1 MPDFGTLP
9 INIPYLVPTSG
20 TTQDYINYLDS
31 GVYQNL
37 NIGTHRDANY
47 PYSAYTENYSGFTYY
62 AVGGSRIQE
71 LKKYGANPY
80 DGVELEFDTDDNG
93 DYTGYTFTYPITGKT
108 TPSTETLYYR
118 DYSDGYT
125 MITGRTDGF
134 RTEIDLINYTLSRNE
149 HFLGF
154 VEEPTIYSDVFVER
168 GKQGVMEMNLRLGEI
183 ENMGELSVYGNGFFK
198 VKKQ

>member
-1 MPDFGTLP
+1 MPDFGTLEFTL
-9 INIPYLVPTSG
+9 PYG
-20 TTQDYINYLDS
+20 TGQTKEQDYINYLDS

-37 NIGTHRDANY
+37 NNGTNRDANY
-47 PYSAYTENYSGFTYY
+47 PYSAYTENYTGFTYY
-62 AVGGSRIQE
+62 AVGGSRIDE
-71 LKKYGANPY
+71 KRKYGSGY
-80 DGVELEFDTDDNG
+80 DTSTFTYGTSDEGVDW
-93 DYTGYTFTYPITGKT
+93 TGYTFTYTG
-108 TPSTETLYYR
+108 ETMTGQTLQYR

-125 MITGRTDGF
+125 LITGQTMGF
-134 RTEIDLINYTLSRNE
+134 KNEADVINYTISRNE

-154 VEEPTIYSDVFVER
+154 IEEPTIYSDVFVER